1 MYYHNGIAL
10 LEHDTH
16 LSKWVVEHNRLD
28 FDQNVLPFVL
38 PHIKEGDI
46 VLDAGANLGCYSF
59 AFLNKIGDNGHLYAF
74 EPATETYECLEH
86 NLNTFDNAT
95 LFNMALS
102 YKKGY
107 CKVLR
112 PTNNVGMNFC
122 EEVANADSIK
132 VTTIDSLT
140 LPKLDFIKLDVEG
153 DELNVLIGGYNTI
166 KKFKPKMFIEIN
178 EHTLKRKGLTSLD
191 LFNWLDKN
199 GYVYTNVYPNEK
211 MKGDQYD
218 IIAIHNEKL

>member
-1 MYYHNGIAL
+1 
-10 LEHDTH
+10 
-16 LSKWVVEHNRLD
+16 
-28 FDQNVLPFVL
+28 
-38 PHIKEGDI
+38 
-46 VLDAGANLGCYSF
+46 
-59 AFLNKIGDNGHLYAF
+59 
-74 EPATETYECLEH
+74 
-86 NLNTFDNAT
+86 
-95 LFNMALS
+95 MALS

>member
-1 MYYHNGIAL
+1 
-10 LEHDTH
+10 
-16 LSKWVVEHNRLD
+16 
-28 FDQNVLPFVL
+28 
-38 PHIKEGDI
+38 
-46 VLDAGANLGCYSF
+46 
-59 AFLNKIGDNGHLYAF
+59 
-74 EPATETYECLEH
+74 
-86 NLNTFDNAT
+86 
-95 LFNMALS
+95 
-102 YKKGY
+102 
-107 CKVLR
+107 
-112 PTNNVGMNFC
+112 MNFC

-166 KKFKPKMFIEIN
+166 TKFKPKMFIEIN